1 MKDGILSVEVESFKK
16 HLNFLGPE
24 KTPIKDMADN
34 DHSQLLKG
42 HIRLTLAKAT
52 KVKSVSVKFKGESA
66 VNHSLKAPN
75 NHFHTYQHQQQ
86 YHPQQDLLTPILPKL
101 KSKVLLKPVMLDAG
115 VHLIPWEIEIPDIYP
130 RSFSTRGG
138 FIRYRIEAKMTVGCS
153 KVVIAS
159 QPIVIHRHLLSSRDT
174 ALHIASRIYEH
185 IVQKKFLFELE
196 LPKIVYIDQG
206 YIPINIMFKC
216 IDKSPVKF
224 ISTQLIQIEIY
235 KCRNVSK
242 AEIDMAFMCSKKSST
257 SVSMKAHKPA
267 KHNDMGLSR
276 FFRQTRPVMLN
287 TIDQNDK
294 FDSIPLILQH
304 QLDTNLLCG
313 IESPIITIAHQI
325 ELTFNFGQ
333 NREEVRV
340 KMPIRL
346 STTPH
351 VFPPP
356 DDPSL
361 RHSFERRPHKRPL
374 AVEVS
379 DSPTRRSDSLHA
391 RPDKQHSRREGSGAT
406 SQAEQ
411 GIRKLKSAQ
420 CLLRGRSGS
429 LPAQTQ
435 ESKELPSLPPLSLP
449 LIYAVNKASSFH
461 EEDIQP
467 TPISKKK
474 SNKSLD
480 EKHHPLT
487 SAATFPTTSTIHS
500 FKPSYNTFSGLPP
513 PPRRTRTKKESPTDS
528 YSSDSP
534 TDLPV
539 PTRSASASNIFA
551 RDSSAEPPLLSP
563 FLSKPNLARPSLNI
577 SKSTKVPALSSPPLL
592 TNKRASAA
600 YTQNLTKDPAHTTS
614 NDAPD
619 HIAFAYMV
627 ASHYLDSSLPSHPSL
642 TKRVSSMA
650 IHPTSNIDNRMTKIY
665 YEEDSDEDED
675 DDEDDIVVD
684 KTENERESHVI
695 TC

>member
-16 HLNFLGPE
+16 NLNFLGSE
-24 KTPIKDMADN
+24 KTPMKDMTDN

-42 HIRLTLAKAT
+42 HIRLTLAKAI
-52 KVKSVSVKFKGESA
+52 KIKSVSVKFKGESA

-130 RSFSTRGG
+130 RSFSTRAG

-153 KVVIAS
+153 KVVIAH
-159 QPIVIHRHLLSSRDT
+159 QPIVIHRHLLPSRDT
-174 ALHIASRIYEH
+174 ALHIASRLYEH

-196 LPKIVYIDQG
+196 LPKIVFIDQG

-216 IDKSPVKF
+216 LDKAPVKF

-235 KCRNVSK
+235 KCRNISK
-242 AEIDMAFMCSKKSST
+242 AEIDMAYMCSKKSST
-257 SVSMKAHKPA
+257 SVGMKAHKPA
-267 KHNDMGLSR
+267 KQNDMGPSR

-287 TIDQNDK
+287 TIDPDDK
-294 FDSIPLILQH
+294 FDSIPLILRH
-304 QLDTNLLCG
+304 QLDTHLLCG

-325 ELTFNFGQ
+325 EITFNLGQ
-333 NREEVRV
+333 NQEEVRV

-346 STTPH
+346 STAPH
-351 VFPPP
+351 AFPPL
-356 DDPSL
+356 DDASL
-361 RHSFERRPHKRPL
+361 RHSIERRHHKRPL

-379 DSPTRRSDSLHA
+379 DSPTKRSDSLHA
-391 RPDKQHSRREGSGAT
+391 RPNKQHARREGT
-406 SQAEQ
+406 PTEQ
-411 GIRKLKSAQ
+411 GLRKLKSAQ

-429 LPAQTQ
+429 LPSH
-435 ESKELPSLPPLSLP
+435 EIKDLPPHPPS
-449 LIYAVNKASSFH
+449 IYAVSKASSFH
-461 EEDIQP
+461 EEDIP
-467 TPISKKK
+467 LTPVSRKIS
-474 SNKSLD
+474 NTSLD
-480 EKHHPLT
+480 HHPL
-487 SAATFPTTSTIHS
+487 SAGATLPTHSTHHS
-500 FKPSYNTFSGLPP
+500 FKPSPHTFSGLPP
-513 PPRRTRTKKESPTDS
+513 PPRRTRTKKESPTGS

-534 TDLPV
+534 IDTPV
-539 PTRSASASNIFA
+539 PTRSASASNIFV
-551 RDSSAEPPLLSP
+551 RDASAESPLLSP
-563 FLSKPNLARPSLNI
+563 FLSKPQIPRPSLHI
-577 SKSTKVPALSSPPLL
+577 SKSTKVPTLSSPPL

-600 YTQNLTKDPAHTTS
+600 YTHNLTKDPAHTTS

-627 ASHYLDSSLPSHPSL
+627 ANHYLDSSLPSHPSL

-650 IHPTSNIDNRMTKIY
+650 IHPTSTIDNRATKIY
-665 YEEDSDEDED
+665 YEEDSDEDEED
-675 DDEDDIVVD
+675 EEDDVVVD
-684 KTENERESHVI
+684 RTENERESHAI